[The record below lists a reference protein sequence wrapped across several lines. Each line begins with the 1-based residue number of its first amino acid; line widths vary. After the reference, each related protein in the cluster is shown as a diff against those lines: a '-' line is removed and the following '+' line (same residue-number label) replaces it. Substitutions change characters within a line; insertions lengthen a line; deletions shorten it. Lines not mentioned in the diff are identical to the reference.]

1 MAPAPIPVPL
11 KAIALL
17 KNVAR
22 AREIF
27 AILVK
32 NGFLEFLEQVDAPS
46 SWLAK
51 IIPIPAQN
59 ITLWQRIR
67 VTCEQL
73 GPTFV
78 KLAQLASLR
87 DDLLPEALAT
97 ELRRLRDQVP
107 PVPWADMEPVL
118 TAELHEGLEAH
129 FEGLDTTPVACG
141 SIGQVYKARLR
152 ADGRAVA
159 IKLQRP
165 GIRRAMRA
173 DIEILSWLAQ
183 RAHERF
189 ADLRPYAL
197 PTIAAEAAAGLLQE
211 LDFNIEAR
219 NATHF
224 NATNPHPEVFAPH
237 VHERYST
244 ARLLVSD
251 WIEGVP
257 PGSPDIP
264 PETARRLA
272 AAGANSVF
280 RQIFLDG
287 FFHAD
292 PHPGNLLATPDGR
305 LCLIDWGLA
314 GTLTRRMRYMLADL
328 LGAVARQ
335 DAEKVLQALL
345 ASGMKHRL
353 DRTQL
358 ESDVAQVLRRHHRL
372 AEAPGEFGK
381 AMLDLLRVFARHGIA
396 LARDYTL
403 LAKAVIAIEE
413 SGRQLDP
420 AFDLQRH
427 ARHFLK
433 KLRMERWS
441 LRTLVK
447 LGAWEIA
454 SNIAQ
459 LREIPGSV
467 SRILQKLEDGEAT
480 LSVQHN
486 GLEDFRRTMEIAV
499 NRLVFAVIVAALLVG
514 SSMLVRGQD
523 NLWQF
528 PPSPGAIGYAL
539 AFCFTLYL
547 LWDIL
552 RHGRHKH

>member
-1 MAPAPIPVPL
+1 MSPVPIPVPL
-11 KAIALL
+11 KALALL

-27 AILVK
+27 AILIK
-32 NGFLEFLEQVDAPS
+32 NGFLEFLEQVGAPS
-46 SWLAK
+46 SRLAK
-51 IIPIPAQN
+51 ILPIPTQN

-78 KLAQLASLR
+78 KLAQLASSR

-107 PVPWADMEPVL
+107 PVPWADMAQVL
-118 TAELHEGLEAH
+118 AAELHEGVEAH
-129 FEGLDTTPVACG
+129 FEEMDTTPVACG
-141 SIGQVYKARLR
+141 SIGQVYKARLK
-152 ADGRAVA
+152 ADGRAIA

-165 GIRRAMRA
+165 GIHRAMRA

-189 ADLRPYAL
+189 AELRPYAL
-197 PTIAAEAAAGLLQE
+197 PTIVAEAATGLLQE

-219 NATHF
+219 NAAHF
-224 NATNPHPEVFAPH
+224 NAINPCPSVFAPR
-237 VHERYST
+237 VHEHYTT

-251 WIEGVP
+251 WVEGVP
-257 PGSPDIP
+257 PGSPEIP
-264 PETARRLA
+264 VETARLLA

-292 PHPGNLLATPDGR
+292 PHPGNLLVTPDGR

-314 GTLTRRMRYMLADL
+314 GSLTRRMRYMLADL
-328 LGAVARQ
+328 LGALARQ
-335 DAEKVLQALL
+335 DAEKVIQALL
-345 ASGMKHRL
+345 ANGMKIRS
-353 DRTQL
+353 DRTKL
-358 ESDVAQVLRRHHRL
+358 EGDVAQVLRRHHKL
-372 AEAPGEFGK
+372 AETPGEFGS
-381 AMLDLLRVFARHGIA
+381 AMTDLLRVFARHGIA

-403 LAKAVIAIEE
+403 LAKAVLAIEE
-413 SGRQLDP
+413 TGRQLDP
-420 AFDLQRH
+420 AFDLQHH

-433 KLRMERWS
+433 KLRAERWS
-441 LRTLVK
+441 PRTLAK
-447 LGAWEIA
+447 LGAWAVA

-459 LREIPGSV
+459 FREIPGSV

-480 LSVQHN
+480 LSVEHN

-514 SSMLVRGQD
+514 SSMLVRGDD
-523 NLWQF
+523 NPWQF
-528 PPSPGAIGYAL
+528 PPSPGVIGYAL